1 MINHWRNLKN
11 TTRNLQVGKNG
22 PNFLGFLLCTL
33 HFFVILCLNQEIV
46 CWSSVAVTLKEPH
59 GKATRKGRFYQ
70 QASNS
75 YRRASCPSSLNSMQ
89 GKKKKVNISLR
100 SKWMQGPW
108 RRANRPW
115 PIALRTKW
123 YIGRQGC
130 SVLKE
135 QSTRKKSKSICPLG
149 TVTGACCT
157 RAEYA
162 QYPLPGT
169 ALFLNKH

>member
-1 MINHWRNLKN
+1 MINQCRNLKN
-11 TTRNLQVGKNG
+11 TTRNLQVGKTN
-22 PNFLGFLLCTL
+22 PASSGFSGALYTSCI
-33 HFFVILCLNQEIV
+33 FVVILCLNQEIV

-75 YRRASCPSSLNSMQ
+75 DRRASCPSSANSMQ
-89 GKKKKVNISLR
+89 GTKKKVNTSLR
-100 SKWMQGPW
+100 SKWMQGW

-123 YIGRQGC
+123 HIGRQGC

-135 QSTRKKSKSICPLG
+135 QSTTKKSKVHLSLWDSARSMLHEGRIRTVSSAGYSIVP
-149 TVTGACCT
+149 
-157 RAEYA
+157 
-162 QYPLPGT
+162 
-169 ALFLNKH
+169 K